1 MCSPAPLPFDICQ
14 SAQKGELQK
23 VVKWLR
29 KGGLTD
35 ALCSTPSQDGRSST
49 FALLH
54 AAACHGHLEMVKVLL
69 TRGASVD
76 LPTNLGCTALMSAA
90 YHGHISILS
99 VLL

>member
-1 MCSPAPLPFDICQ
+1 MSSPAPLPFEIHR

-29 KGGLTD
+29 KGGLVD
-35 ALCSTPSQDGRSST
+35 ALCSTST
-49 FALLH
+49 LDDRTTICTLLH
-54 AAACHGHLEMVKVLL
+54 AAASCGHLEIVKMLL
-69 TRGASVD
+69 KRGASID
-76 LPTNLGCTALMSAA
+76 LQSSLGCTALMSAA